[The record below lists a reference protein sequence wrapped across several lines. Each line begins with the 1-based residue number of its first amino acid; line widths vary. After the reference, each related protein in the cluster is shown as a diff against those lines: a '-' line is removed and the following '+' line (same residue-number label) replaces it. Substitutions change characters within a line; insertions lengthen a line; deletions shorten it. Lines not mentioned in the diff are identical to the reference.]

1 MWYYLYDMKPL
12 VCVIAHPDDEAFGPS
27 GSLAYFATKRD
38 VYIICVTRGD
48 SDAKF
53 TKHDPNS
60 LAARR
65 EKELLTSANILGV
78 KEVRFLNFKD
88 GSLCNNNYH
97 EVAAAIQKELEAIQ
111 PETVMT
117 FELNGISGHL
127 DHVAVALTTTY
138 AVYKIP
144 SVKTILYLRTL
155 ESQMKLE
162 RGNYFVYTPPG
173 FTKEE
178 CDLVIN
184 TAPYWEKRLEAMNA
198 HQSQAED
205 IKRILTLMS
214 GFPKEEYFRVMK
226 K

>member
-1 MWYYLYDMKPL
+1 MKPL

-27 GSLAYFATKRD
+27 GSLAYFATQRD
-38 VYIICVTRGD
+38 VYIFCVTRGD

-60 LAARR
+60 LAVRR
-65 EKELLTSANILGV
+65 EKELLASAKILGV

-97 EVAAAIQKELEAIQ
+97 EVAATIQKELEEIQ
-111 PETVMT
+111 PDTVMT

-127 DHVAVALTTTY
+127 DHVAVAFTTTY
-138 AVYKIP
+138 ATYKVP

-155 ESQMKLE
+155 EEQMKVE
-162 RGNYFVYTPPG
+162 RGHYFVYTPPG

-178 CDLVIN
+178 SDLVIN
-184 TAPYWEKRLEAMNA
+184 TAPYWEKRLAAMNA

-205 IKRILTLMS
+205 INRILSMIS
-214 GFPKEEYFRVMK
+214 NFPKEEYFRVVNK
-226 K
+226 